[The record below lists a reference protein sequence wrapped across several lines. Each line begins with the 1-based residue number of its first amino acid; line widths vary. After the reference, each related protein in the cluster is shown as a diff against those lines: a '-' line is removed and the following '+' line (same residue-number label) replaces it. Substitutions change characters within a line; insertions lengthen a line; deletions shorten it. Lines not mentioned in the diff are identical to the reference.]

1 MISKSKS
8 FSESHNDSIIIVTPK
23 EIDPSML
30 GEKYLG
36 VEQVYHYT
44 PESNDGMRRAHTD
57 NYETKVYGN
66 LEYLGEK
73 EDLHFYDFYYFY
85 DGEKI
90 TTLDGEINLPY
101 YLIIKYN
108 IRNCILMDKNTKVE
122 LKDTDYSV
130 TVHANY
136 SINKDEYKQVSRKYS
151 YGIMK
156 NEKSKDKI
164 INLNEFKTNI
174 VESLKPKNLKE
185 LIRRQ
190 CNYVEEKYLD
200 ANISLSSIPTDK
212 EICDY
217 ISDCF
222 IVDRDIFED
231 MSESL
236 ERGTYSL
243 EDLVEDIKN
252 DNLTYASNIP
262 KDILIKIL
270 ETYPD
275 MIKVLDKETLP
286 KDIVSKYAKGNV
298 NWLEIPIEELNETD
312 LVHVLVDM
320 SNSDKNDLFDYYDYI
335 VESLNKVNNDTKN
348 KCMNIL
354 NDVSSYS
361 RNTKISIYKE
371 VGEIEKLIYLL
382 ERANDVSID
391 NLRNLPIDKFSTE
404 LLLGTLSN
412 IYTKKQDGDTFYLII
427 TELLKRMSN
436 KELDSYISDSLI
448 VGKIFLDIGTK
459 IETHHVGW
467 VIQSIVY
474 EESLEILNLFTE
486 RNIKSFADSL
496 FDVILEKL
504 SEDTDDTLLKFLAD
518 FDYNYILIDYL
529 SSDNKKTIREY
540 LLNNINKK
548 KSILENLG
556 YQVTHL
562 VKVLDFTK
570 DDYVNYYLNSISSNC
585 NSYNNRVIPKEL
597 LEELNNKLVL
607 PCPNYDWVFDK
618 YSIELYVGDKVKS
631 REQLKNLLKSDSKL
645 FKKALASAK
654 GEKDGKIIPID
665 NISKWLFGVPNQK
678 GFLFYRKDYNR
689 VYLPENT
696 PNEIIDLIKGV

>member
-1 MISKSKS
+1 M
-8 FSESHNDSIIIVTPK
+8 DS
-23 EIDPSML
+23 L
-30 GEKYLG
+30 
-36 VEQVYHYT
+36 
-44 PESNDGMRRAHTD
+44 R
-57 NYETKVYGN
+57 
-66 LEYLGEK
+66 
-73 EDLHFYDFYYFY
+73 
-85 DGEKI
+85 
-90 TTLDGEINLPY
+90 
-101 YLIIKYN
+101 
-108 IRNCILMDKNTKVE
+108 
-122 LKDTDYSV
+122 
-130 TVHANY
+130 
-136 SINKDEYKQVSRKYS
+136 
-151 YGIMK
+151 
-156 NEKSKDKI
+156 
-164 INLNEFKTNI
+164 
-174 VESLKPKNLKE
+174 PKNLKE
-185 LIRRQ
+185 LVRRQ

-200 ANISLSSIPTDK
+200 ANISLESIPRDND
-212 EICDY
+212 ICDY

-222 IVDRDIFED
+222 IVDKDIFED
-231 MSESL
+231 MSKSL
-236 ERGTYSL
+236 ERGAYSL

-262 KDILIKIL
+262 KNILIKIL

-275 MIKVLDKETLP
+275 MIKVFDKETLP
-286 KDIVSKYAKGNV
+286 KDIVSEYAKGNV

-335 VESLNKVNNDTKN
+335 VDSLNKVDNDTKN
-348 KCMNIL
+348 RCMNIL

-404 LLLGTLSN
+404 LLLSTLSN

-448 VGKIFLDIGTK
+448 VGKIFLDIDTK

-585 NSYNNRVIPKEL
+585 NSYNNSVIPKEL

-618 YSIELYVGDKVKS
+618 HSIELYVGNKVKS
-631 REQLKNLLKSDSKL
+631 REELKNLLKSDSKL
-645 FKKALASAK
+645 FNKALASAK
-654 GEKDGKIIPID
+654 GEKDGKIISID